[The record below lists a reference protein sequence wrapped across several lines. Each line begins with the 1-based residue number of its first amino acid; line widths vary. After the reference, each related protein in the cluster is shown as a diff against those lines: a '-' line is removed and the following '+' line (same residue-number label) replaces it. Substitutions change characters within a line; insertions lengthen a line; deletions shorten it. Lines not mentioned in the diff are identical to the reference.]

1 MTATGSEL
9 EQADRYDVVQRF
21 RVSTNV
27 YEVTSGGRVVA
38 WARQKIMAMRER
50 IEIWDS
56 PEQGRLVCAVQARKV
71 LELRGAYDVLDADG
85 QRIGVLRKVF
95 GRSFLR
101 STWTVMDGA
110 EQPVATV
117 TESSMVIAIVRR
129 VKGLVDAI
137 PVVGWV
143 LAFVPVPIHFTWQDP
158 ATGRELGRYARV
170 WGIRDRYELHLGGD
184 PEGRIDRR
192 TAIAMAICLD
202 ALQGR

>member
-1 MTATGSEL
+1 MTVATGFERV
-9 EQADRYDVVQRF
+9 DRYDVVQRF
-21 RVSTNV
+21 RLSTNV

-56 PEQGRLVCAVQARKV
+56 PQQRELVCVVQARKV
-71 LELRGAYDVLDADG
+71 MELRGSYDVLDAG
-85 QRIGVLRKVF
+85 GSRIGVLRKVF

-101 STWTVMDGA
+101 STWTVMDAA
-110 EQPVATV
+110 ERPVATV
-117 TESSMVIAIVRR
+117 TESSLAVALLRR
-129 VKGLVDAI
+129 AKGLVELV
-137 PVVGWV
+137 PFVGWL
-143 LAFVPVPIHFTWQDP
+143 LAFVPIPIHFTWQDP
-158 ATGRELGRYARV
+158 TSGRELGRYSRA

-184 PEGRIDRR
+184 VEQAIDRR